1 MSNSSVTWDDSNG
14 ISVASLLAKFRI
26 PKIDKQTGI
35 NSPRIH
41 LRLYSTIMRAYGLD
55 EAQLIVLFPLSLS
68 GTTHHWYTS
77 FDSSYRRTWKDLAQE
92 FLQHF
97 AFNTGVDVQVINRP
111 TEREQI

>member
-1 MSNSSVTWDDSNG
+1 
-14 ISVASLLAKFRI
+14 
-26 PKIDKQTGI
+26 
-35 NSPRIH
+35 
-41 LRLYSTIMRAYGLD
+41 MRAYGLD

-77 FDSSYRRTWKDLAQE
+77 FDSSYRRTWEDLAQD

-111 TEREQI
+111 TKREQIQMVLRRLQPKIARHVIKVSFTDFGYLVMTFLSVDDGLARGL